1 MSNLLRV
8 ELFKLIRSKV
18 FRILLTIITFI
29 SFSVV
34 FLFFLNEKGILEKI
48 DGMDISVEVHPEA
61 TEFVPASGIHFLI
74 EQIHAPDAFLTI
86 LIISVLGSFLIATEN
101 STGVIK
107 NTVSIGYRRTEIY
120 IAKNIIYSLSSVGF
134 MLFFA
139 IVLGVFGSIF
149 FGIGD
154 WPTAELIIQSGK
166 IILLTCLYV
175 IAFSSI
181 IMLFAMMA
189 NGSGIAFLVSLGFYL
204 IFGPVLNLLAYQ
216 YVIFEKLN
224 HYSIYN
230 RFTLLSGSDLAT
242 KDLLELGALP
252 LVTMLIFMIIG
263 IAIFKKKDIQ

>member
-18 FRILLTIITFI
+18 FRILLAIITFI

-48 DGMDISVEVHPEA
+48 DGMDISVEVDPEA
-61 TEFVPASGIHFLI
+61 AEFAPASGIHFLI
-74 EQIHAPDAFLTI
+74 EQIHAPDVFLTI
-86 LIISVLGSFLIATEN
+86 LIISILGSFLITTEN

-107 NTVSIGYRRTEIY
+107 NSVSIGYRRTEIY
-120 IAKNIIYSLSSVGF
+120 VAKNIVYSLSSIGLI
-134 MLFFA
+134 LFFS
-139 IVLGVFGSIF
+139 VMLGVFGSLF
-149 FGIGD
+149 FGLGD
-154 WPTAELIIQSGK
+154 WPATELIIQSGK

-181 IMLFAMMA
+181 VMLFAMMS

-204 IFGPVLNLLAYQ
+204 IFGVVLNLLSYQ

-224 HYSIYN
+224 HYSIYH
-230 RFTLLSGSDLAT
+230 RFALLSESDLVG
-242 KDLLELGALP
+242 KDLLELGILP
-252 LVTMLIFMIIG
+252 LVTAIIFIVIG
-263 IAIFKKKDIQ
+263 IMIFKKKDIQ